1 MVKSAGARKVANQG
15 GEGNHTPDLVKKKVK
30 MKKKKYV
37 AEGGYVDFMFRSLLS
52 QLIDLSV
59 TVAQGGT
66 GFNCWLSL
74 STLDSLVAF
83 IKCMLKAPLQN
94 FTLLLA
100 FV

>member
-15 GEGNHTPDLVKKKVK
+15 GEGNHTPDLVKKVK

-59 TVAQGGT
+59 TVAQGGI

-74 STLDSLVAF
+74 STLDSFVAF
-83 IKCMLKAPLQN
+83 IKYKLKAPLEK
-94 FTLLLA
+94 FTLLFT